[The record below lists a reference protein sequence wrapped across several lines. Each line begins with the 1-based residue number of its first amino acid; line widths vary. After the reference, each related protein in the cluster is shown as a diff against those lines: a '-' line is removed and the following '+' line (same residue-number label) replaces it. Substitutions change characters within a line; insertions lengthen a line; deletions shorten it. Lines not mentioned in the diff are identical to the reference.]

1 MWVDGN
7 WRLTLIINTSLL
19 LIRDK
24 TAGCSKKIYILA
36 QFTMFTSASVS
47 ILYSK
52 TSQNRKIW
60 MNFYFCCTNFLINS
74 YQSHIWLRFF
84 KCVYKTFFLEFSTS
98 SLISGKNLASLDVL
112 WVKSCTAFS
121 ISFLQKA
128 VIQYFLLLLLSCEKG
143 SVHFLAD
150 RTVVTSVKIC
160 VWCFQ
165 LSRKCKMSSFVT
177 IWRVCNTGHFQE
189 IWVKSDC
196 FLNIL
201 LG

>member
-1 MWVDGN
+1 
-7 WRLTLIINTSLL
+7 
-19 LIRDK
+19 
-24 TAGCSKKIYILA
+24 
-36 QFTMFTSASVS
+36 
-47 ILYSK
+47 
-52 TSQNRKIW
+52 
-60 MNFYFCCTNFLINS
+60 MNFYFYCTNFLINS

-160 VWCFQ
+160 VFGASSYPGSVKWVL
-165 LSRKCKMSSFVT
+165 LSPFGGFVT
-177 IWRVCNTGHFQE
+177 QDIFK
-189 IWVKSDC
+189 KSGSSLIAFWIFC
-196 FLNIL
+196 LAKNFR
-201 LG
+201 GM